1 MGIRDR
7 KAREF
12 QRREDDILR
21 AALAL
26 SNRDDW
32 QAVTIDQIAQKA
44 EIGKG
49 TVYKHFTS
57 KDDIYARLA
66 VNFHRLVLQ
75 RLRAIDPALAA
86 LEKLR
91 EIVKVFWE

>member
-1 MGIRDR
+1 MTVGQMSIHDR

-12 QRREDDILR
+12 QRREEDILK

-32 QAVTIDQIAQKA
+32 QAVTIEQIAQKA

-49 TVYKHFTS
+49 TVYKHFPS
-57 KDDIYARLA
+57 KDA
-66 VNFHRLVLQ
+66 H
-75 RLRAIDPALAA
+75 LRPSGGGLSPACAAAIAGDRSDPA
-86 LEKLR
+86 R
-91 EIVKVFWE
+91 S